1 MNGNPELPSE
11 EVLATASSVEALSG
25 AKGSTDNSEPVASME
40 DDVTQEPSEFSDCD
54 VISYY
59 GLIDKAGYINLS
71 KLIEKKILADE
82 KSKDVILILV
92 TPGGDP
98 DAGFRIGRALNHH
111 YEKVT
116 ILIPDV
122 CKSAGTLIAVAANE
136 LIIGDLGELG
146 PLDIQLRK
154 TDEIGELTSTLDIF
168 KSITELQNRTL
179 DCFRDYVTDIKYGS
193 GIGTKLASEIAS
205 NLTKAVI
212 SPISAQIDP
221 IKIGEHHRA
230 LQIAKHYARLLNERA
245 NNLHPNA
252 LKILV
257 EGYPCHSFVIDRC
270 EARKIFKQVKGTV
283 TPETEALYRLA
294 RHYLNKKFETA
305 PFYLTEYSDVQDF
318 TKVAL
323 SLSRDLCGTQSDLE
337 VEPENSTKEDTVS
350 NN

>member
-1 MNGNPELPSE
+1 MSGNPELPVKEELTTTPLTSSTSGENSPISE
-11 EVLATASSVEALSG
+11 NIESVTLAESNVAL
-25 AKGSTDNSEPVASME
+25 
-40 DDVTQEPSEFSDCD
+40 EPSEFLDCD

-59 GLIDKAGYINLS
+59 GVIDKVGYIKLS
-71 KLIEKKILADE
+71 EIIEGKILSDT
-82 KSKDVILILV
+82 KSKDVILVLV

-116 ILIPDV
+116 ILIPDI

-154 TDEIGELTSTLDIF
+154 TDEIGELASTLDIF
-168 KSITELQNRTL
+168 KSITEIQNRTL
-179 DCFRDYVTDIKYGS
+179 DCFRLYVTDIKYGS

-205 NLTKAVI
+205 NLTKSVI

-230 LQIAKHYARLLNERA
+230 LQIAKQYAYRLNERA
-245 NNLHPNA
+245 GNLRSGA
-252 LKILV
+252 LNRLV

-270 EARKIFKQVKGTV
+270 EARKLFKRVKGTV
-283 TPETEALYRLA
+283 TPEEEALYRLA
-294 RHYLNKKFETA
+294 RHYLNKKTEE
-305 PFYLTEYSDVQDF
+305 PHFYINECTDVQDF
-318 TKVAL
+318 TSVAL
-323 SLSRDLCGTQSDLE
+323 NLSLKPSDGSLDDD
-337 VEPENSTKEDTVS
+337 NDSTVTTTD
-350 NN
+350 

>member
-1 MNGNPELPSE
+1 MNENPELPAE
-11 EVLATASSVEALSG
+11 DAPTTAPLTSSADDENSSILNNVELMTPAES
-25 AKGSTDNSEPVASME
+25 N
-40 DDVTQEPSEFSDCD
+40 VTQEPSEFLDCD

-59 GLIDKAGYINLS
+59 GLIDKFGYITLS
-71 KLIEKKILADE
+71 EIIEGKILSDT

-98 DAGFRIGRALNHH
+98 DSGFRIGRALNHH
-111 YEKVT
+111 YDKVT
-116 ILIPDV
+116 ILIPDI

-179 DCFRDYVTDIKYGS
+179 DCFRHYVTDIKYGS

-205 NLTKAVI
+205 NLTKALI

-230 LQIAKHYARLLNERA
+230 LQIAKQYAHRLNERA
-245 NNLHPNA
+245 GNLQPNA
-252 LKILV
+252 LKRLV

-270 EARKIFKQVKGTV
+270 EARKIFKRVKGTI
-283 TPETEALYRLA
+283 TPEEETLYRLA
-294 RHYLNKKFETA
+294 RHYLSKKFEE
-305 PFYLTEYSDVQDF
+305 PHFYLTECNDVQDF

-323 SLSRDLCGTQSDLE
+323 SLSLDLFDDDSDNASKCDIEASATLE
-337 VEPENSTKEDTVS
+337 
-350 NN
+350 